1 MDIALLYGTVV
12 LIWGTTW
19 FAIEL
24 QLGPVAEELS
34 VAYRF
39 GLGSLGLFAFARIT
53 NTDLRVRLADY
64 PIVMIMGVLLFSGA
78 YLCVYYGTGYLAS
91 GLVAVLF
98 SLIIICNAILERFF
112 FGTPIDARLGLAALT
127 GIVGTALVFGPELG
141 GMHPDPGIVAGIAW
155 TLASILIAS
164 FGNMAAI
171 SATSRGLPVATVNA
185 HAMAWGS
192 LASLAVALALDR
204 PLNFSMTPAYVSSL
218 LFLAIFG
225 SAVAFGCY
233 LALLKRIGSARASY
247 SSVLYPVVALL
258 VSSLFEGYRWTV
270 PALAGLLLILAGN
283 WLALTRA
290 RTARITTEQ
299 ERE

>member
-39 GLGSLGLFAFARIT
+39 GLGSLCLFTFLRLTGRSLRIPP
-53 NTDLRVRLADY
+53 ADY
-64 PIVMIMGVLLFSGA
+64 PLVMLMGALLFSGA
-78 YLCVYYGTGYLAS
+78 YLCVYYGTGYLTS
-91 GLVAVLF
+91 GLVAVMF
-98 SLIIICNAILERFF
+98 SLIIVCNAVLERVFF
-112 FGTPIDARLGLAALT
+112 ETPIDARLGIAAAT
-127 GIVGTALVFGPELG
+127 GLLGTALVFWPEVRNLG
-141 GMHPDPGIVAGIAW
+141 SGNGVFIGIAW
-155 TLASILIAS
+155 TLGSVLVAA
-164 FGNMAAI
+164 FGNMAAVA
-171 SATSRGLPVATVNA
+171 ATSRGLPVATVNA
-185 HAMAWGS
+185 HAMAWGAAASSLVALLLGRPFNFS
-192 LASLAVALALDR
+192 LA
-204 PLNFSMTPAYVSSL
+204 PGYVSSL

-233 LALLKRIGSARASY
+233 LALLKRIGSARAAY

-258 VSSLFEGYRWTV
+258 VSTLFEGFKWT
-270 PALAGLLLILAGN
+270 AIAGLGLALILAGN

-290 RTARITTEQ
+290 GATR
-299 ERE
+299 